1 MKTVSACFGALL
13 LALST
18 SLAQAAPAPTQA
30 QKDQVEN
37 CKILSGAV
45 FQFAEARDKKQPK
58 MDAFKN
64 VTHGQNYVPGSLLDE
79 TLQWAY
85 AHPDEQPD
93 TASGHFYARCVLDA
107 YDARNPDTEGA
118 LDLAAVSC
126 QQVHKGAP
134 DAIRDCIDDRT
145 QDLIANP
152 QSAIAAATSVP
163 PAVATAVAAAPAS
176 PAATAAAVAAAPVPA
191 APLATTSVAVTPQAA
206 APASAMPIAP
216 VVPVPGPGIAAA
228 AAPPAPPVPA
238 APAPVPQ
245 PAAPVA
251 VTPVA
256 VSQPTAPAPASPV
269 SVPPLAAPAPVIP
282 VAVPAAPMVQPTPA
296 VAVAPPQVIVPA
308 PVTPKPVL
316 PQPVA
321 APAPVV
327 AQTPVPQPVAVPP
340 PVTVKPAAVAPAA
353 AMAPLPSARPV
364 QKGEFPADLAGY
376 GKLTVGMQM
385 DDAYKAMGSH
395 GDTDYDDQGE
405 VHTYMVGED
414 HGFIELRPSSSGT
427 LHSIR
432 VVGGADAHQPPV
444 LSVTLGDAAFILINA
459 VGLPTSR
466 TPLPGDKELWN
477 YRGRNYAWEIS
488 PGGDVIGLRIIDTSV
503 EAPAAATGAATP

>member
-1 MKTVSACFGALL
+1 MKILL
-13 LALST
+13 LSAAVT
-18 SLAQAAPAPTQA
+18 SLALAFGASAAPAPTQA

-45 FQFAEARDKKQPK
+45 FEFAEARDKKQPK
-58 MDAFKN
+58 MDAFKS

-107 YDARNPDTEGA
+107 YDARNPDSEGA

-126 QQVHKGAP
+126 QQAHNGAP
-134 DAIRDCIDDRT
+134 DAIRDCIDSKT

-152 QSAIAAATSVP
+152 QSAIAAVTSAAPAAATAVVAAQAPP
-163 PAVATAVAAAPAS
+163 PATATAVAAAPPPA
-176 PAATAAAVAAAPVPA
+176 PAAPQSAPAAAPLVATPA
-191 APLATTSVAVTPQAA
+191 VVATPQAA
-206 APASAMPIAP
+206 APTLIAP
-216 VVPVPGPGIAAA
+216 VVPISGPGIAAA
-228 AAPPAPPVPA
+228 SVPPAPPIA
-238 APAPVPQ
+238 APAPTVAVPPPSA
-245 PAAPVA
+245 PAA

-256 VSQPTAPAPASPV
+256 VTQPI
-269 SVPPLAAPAPVIP
+269 APAPVVP
-282 VAVPAAPMVQPTPA
+282 VAVPAAPVVQPAPV
-296 VAVAPPQVIVPA
+296 VAEAASPQAPPQVINP
-308 PVTPKPVL
+308 
-316 PQPVA
+316 PQPT
-321 APAPVV
+321 PVV
-327 AQTPVPQPVAVPP
+327 AKAVTPQP
-340 PVTVKPAAVAPAA
+340 AVAAAPVATKPVVSAPAVT
-353 AMAPLPSARPV
+353 MAPLPSPHAAQP
-364 QKGEFPADLAGY
+364 GEFPADLAGY
-376 GKLTVGMQM
+376 GKLSVGMQM
-385 DDAYKAMGSH
+385 DDAYKALGSH

-405 VHTYMVGED
+405 VHTYMIGED
-414 HGFIELRPSSSGT
+414 HGFMELRPSRDGT

-488 PGGDVIGLRIIDTSV
+488 PGGDVIGLRIIDISV
-503 EAPAAATGAATP
+503 AAPSAATDAAPP